1 MIVVMTM
8 AVRMGVTM
16 FQARAMVVAMG
27 MDVGVEMIMVMVMIV
42 AVIMIGVMRVIH
54 FRGQFLTIDTGF
66 TLATAAHGT
75 HLFNL

>member
-1 MIVVMTM
+1 M

-27 MDVGVEMIMVMVMIV
+27 MDVGVEMIMVMVMVMVMIM

-54 FRGQFLTIDTGF
+54 LRGQFLTIDTGF
-66 TLATAAHGT
+66 TLAAAAHGT

>member
-1 MIVVMTM
+1 MIVVMAM

-16 FQARAMVVAMG
+16 FQARAMVVAMR
-27 MDVGVEMIMVMVMIV
+27 MDVGVEMIMVMIV

-54 FRGQFLTIDTGF
+54 LRGQFLTIDTGF
-66 TLATAAHGT
+66 TLAAAAHGT

>member
-1 MIVVMTM
+1 M

-16 FQARAMVVAMG
+16 FQARAMVVAVR
-27 MDVGVEMIMVMVMIV
+27 MDVGMEMIMVMIV

-54 FRGQFLTIDTGF
+54 LRGQFLTIDTGF
-66 TLATAAHGT
+66 TLAAAAHGT

>member
-16 FQARAMVVAMG
+16 FQARAMVVAMR
-27 MDVGVEMIMVMVMIV
+27 MDVGVVMIMVMIV

-54 FRGQFLTIDTGF
+54 LRGQFLTIDTGF
-66 TLATAAHGT
+66 TLAAAAHGT

>member
-1 MIVVMTM
+1 M

-27 MDVGVEMIMVMVMIV
+27 MDVGVEMIMVMVMVMIM

-54 FRGQFLTIDTGF
+54 LRGQFLTIDTGF
-66 TLATAAHGT
+66 TLAAAAHGT